1 MRLPTDVL
9 LYALAFCLGWS
20 PLVWANTEIVN
31 FDASQAAELL
41 LTETNEWYLQT

>member
-9 LYALAFCLGWS
+9 VYALAFCLGWS

-31 FDASQAAELL
+31 FGVEPSLDVPLPQSAA
-41 LTETNEWYLQT
+41 W